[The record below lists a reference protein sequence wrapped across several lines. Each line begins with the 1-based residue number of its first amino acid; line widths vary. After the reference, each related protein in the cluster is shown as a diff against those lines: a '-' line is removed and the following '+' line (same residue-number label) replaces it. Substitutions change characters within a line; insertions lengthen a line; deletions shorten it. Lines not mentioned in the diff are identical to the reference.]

1 MFSQCFTQGQLEHL
15 ARLLGEEVTG
25 SILSLLMEQAH
36 LKDQKE
42 LSTKWKRIYNGFVI
56 FQNEKKCSNQI
67 MNFIK
72 LIIDPSR
79 YIGKSKE
86 YNILLCGLNQILS
99 FVGYEAKEDGKIYP
113 CYQAKTLTDA
123 EKKAHSLK
131 KKLEQQNIHPQILK
145 YCKAELLSNNYF
157 HAVFEANKGLFDR
170 IREYSGLHSDG
181 NRLIEESFS
190 NNPILIINNFISS
203 SEKNEHHGF
212 ANILKGLC
220 GMFRNT
226 EAHEPKIY
234 WDIEEQDA
242 IEILGMISYCHRRL
256 DRAQKIRII

>member
-1 MFSQCFTQGQLEHL
+1 MLSQCFSQGQLERL
-15 ARLLGEEVTG
+15 ARILGEEVTG
-25 SILSLLMEQAH
+25 SILPLLMEQAH

-42 LSTKWKRIYNGFVI
+42 LSTKWKRIYNGFVN
-56 FQNEKKCSNQI
+56 FQNEKNCSNQI

-79 YIGKSKE
+79 YIDKSKE
-86 YNILLCGLNQILS
+86 YNILLCSLNQVLS
-99 FVGYEAKEDGKIYP
+99 FVGYEAKEDGKIYLCP
-113 CYQAKTLTDA
+113 QAKTLTEA
-123 EKKAHSLK
+123 EKKANSLK
-131 KKLEQQNIHPQILK
+131 KKLEQQNIHHQIFK
-145 YCKAELLSNNYF
+145 YCNAELLVNNYF

-170 IREYSGLHSDG
+170 IREYSGLHYDG
-181 NRLIEESFS
+181 NRLIEEVFS

-203 SEKNEHHGF
+203 SEKNEHQGF
-212 ANILKGLC
+212 GNILKGLC

-234 WDIEEQDA
+234 WDLEEQDA

-256 DRAQKIRII
+256 DNAQKIRTV